1 MMIKT
6 VNCEII
12 TVPLANAIVHGAAN
26 KRLQLIG
33 YS

>member
-12 TVPLANAIVHGAAN
+12 TVSLANAIVHGAAN
-26 KRLQLIG
+26 KRDG
-33 YS
+33 C

>member
-12 TVPLANAIVHGAAN
+12 AVPLANAIVHGAAN
-26 KRLQLIG
+26 KRDG
-33 YS
+33 C